1 MELETPRPR
10 SLPFAARLAAGMS
23 GAYHEPAGPAGPHPP
38 VAGAHP
44 AHVAAH
50 VAAHPFAAGPA
61 GGAPGGLGGA
71 GGAGGGAGGLSRKKK
86 RPIPPQVP
94 SAGNLQDVHEQAQ
107 AAFLQ
112 QHQGGLGLEDVVAHP
127 LPGCAHPASL
137 GFR

>member
-1 MELETPRPR
+1 
-10 SLPFAARLAAGMS
+10 MS

-38 VAGAHP
+38 VAGALPAGAHP

>member
-1 MELETPRPR
+1 MEPVPALGGPQGPGGG
-10 SLPFAARLAAGMS
+10 AAG
-23 GAYHEPAGPAGPHPP
+23 ALP
-38 VAGAHP
+38 AGAHHP
-44 AHVAAH
+44 GHAAH
-50 VAAHPFAAGPA
+50 VAAHPFAGGVPA
-61 GGAPGGLGGA
+61 GAPGGRGA
-71 GGAGGGAGGLSRKKK
+71 EGGAGGGAGGLSRKKK

-94 SAGNLQDVHEQAQ
+94 SSGNLQDVHEQAQ